1 MKCPLCEGNGVLPDV
16 TSITYQQIINDL
28 NAKAGT
34 KYKASSKR
42 TRKLIKARMSEGFS
56 VNDFLYVHTVKC
68 KEWLQDPHY
77 NKYLRPETLYSP
89 KFEGYKNQQIAIKS
103 KVAY

>member
-16 TSITYQQIINDL
+16 TTDTYQKIINDL

-34 KYKASSKR
+34 NYKSSSKK
-42 TRKLIKARMSEGFS
+42 TRQLIKTRMADGYS

-68 KEWLQDPHY
+68 NEWLQDPHW

-89 KFEGYKNQQIAIKS
+89 KFESYRNQQIAVKT
-103 KVAY
+103 KVSY

>member
-16 TSITYQQIINDL
+16 TSDTYQRIINDL

-34 KYKASSKR
+34 KYKPSSKK
-42 TRKLIKARMSEGFS
+42 TRQLIKTRMAEGFS

-68 KEWLQDPHY
+68 KEWLQDPHW

-89 KFEGYKNQQIAIKS
+89 KFESYRNQQIAIKT
-103 KVAY
+103 KVSY

>member
-16 TSITYQQIINDL
+16 TTNTYQKIINDL

-34 KYKASSKR
+34 KYKASSAK

-56 VNDFLYVHTVKC
+56 VNDFIYVHTVKC
-68 KEWLQDPHY
+68 KEWLNDPGYH
-77 NKYLRPETLYSP
+77 KYLRPETLYSP
-89 KFEGYKNQQIAIKS
+89 KFESYRNQKIQVQS